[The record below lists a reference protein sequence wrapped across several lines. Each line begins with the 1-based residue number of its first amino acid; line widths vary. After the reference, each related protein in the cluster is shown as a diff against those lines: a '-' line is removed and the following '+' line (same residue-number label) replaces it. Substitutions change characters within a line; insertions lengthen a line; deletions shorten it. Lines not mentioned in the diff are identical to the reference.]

1 MPIITLTSDWSKD
14 DFYVGAVKG
23 SIYSAVN
30 LVNVVDITHNILPF
44 NIAQA
49 AFVLSNS
56 YKYFPKGSVHIIG
69 VKSESD
75 SENKYLA
82 VKYNDQFFLSADNG
96 IFSLLFKDKAELIYK
111 INIEN
116 EITTFPTLSVLVKP
130 ACSLVQN
137 ADLELVGEKVSDYKR
152 YVPYRATI
160 DDSQISGRI
169 IYVDSFMNAITN
181 VSSEL
186 FYRIGQE
193 RQFSIFVQS
202 NKYLINKINKT
213 YQETSQGELL
223 ALFNSANLLEI
234 AINGGNLAQLL
245 NIDTNSTI
253 RINFYNKKV

>member
-23 SIYSAVN
+23 AIYSAVN
-30 LVNVVDITHNILPF
+30 SVNVVDITHNITPF
-44 NIAQA
+44 NITQA

-69 VKSESD
+69 VMSESN

-82 VKYNDQFFLSADNG
+82 VKYDDQFFLSADNG

-111 INIEN
+111 INVTD
-116 EITTFPTLSVLVKP
+116 EITTFPTLSVLVKS

-137 ADLELVGEKVSDYKR
+137 ADLNLIGEQVTEYKR
-152 YVPYRATI
+152 FVPYRPTI
-160 DDSQISGRI
+160 DNSQISGRI
-169 IYVDSFMNAITN
+169 IYIDSFMNVITN
-181 VSSEL
+181 VSRDL

-193 RQFSIFVQS
+193 RSFSIFIQS
-202 NKYLINKINKT
+202 NKYVIKKINKT

-234 AINGGNLAQLL
+234 AINGGDVAKLL

-253 RINFYNKKV
+253 RINFYNKKI